1 MRSGHH
7 VISVRP
13 LAPDESA
20 VSAAI
25 HQDVLGMEFLA
36 RFGPGFLRTYHRAW
50 IESPGGLALAA
61 VDADDAIVGVILASL
76 DPAGHYR
83 WMLTHAG
90 PRLAA
95 RLVARS
101 LREPALARD
110 LIATRAARYA
120 GAVWRQ
126 LTRRSRP
133 APVATARPRVGEVT
147 HLMVRTEARGMGAG
161 AALLAET
168 ERRAGAAGVKE
179 LVLVTPPEL
188 ESRHF
193 YEHLGWEATGSLT
206 SRSGERFIRF
216 CRHLDGSTGAA
227 GAAGAVGAVG
237 ATATA
242 TAVAS
247 DPAGAEPDEKGPAVP
262 GASR

>member
-1 MRSGHH
+1 M
-7 VISVRP
+7 ISVRP

-95 RLVARS
+95 RLAARS
-101 LREPALARD
+101 LRDPALARD
-110 LIATRAARYA
+110 LLATRAVRYA

-126 LTRRSRP
+126 VTGRSRPSP
-133 APVATARPRVGEVT
+133 APVARARVGEVT
-147 HLMVRTEARGMGAG
+147 HLMVRSEARGLGAG

-168 ERRAGAAGVKE
+168 ERRAMAAAVTE

-193 YEHLGWEATGSLT
+193 YEHLGWEVSGSLT
-206 SRSGERFIRF
+206 SRSGEHFIRF
-216 CRHLDGSTGAA
+216 RRHLDGSTGAVD
-227 GAAGAVGAVG
+227 AVGAV
-237 ATATA
+237 AAADTA
-242 TAVAS
+242 
-247 DPAGAEPDEKGPAVP
+247 DAEPDEKGPAVP